1 MMSKLDI
8 LKASLKAHK
17 SLLSDYKKE
26 YDQRESIIKD
36 LESLQDN
43 LKCQVADA
51 ELECLVLREKIRK
64 LK

>member
-1 MMSKLDI
+1 MSKLDN
-8 LKASLKAHK
+8 LKKSLKFQK
-17 SLLSDYKKE
+17 DLLVDYKKE
-26 YDQRESIIKD
+26 YDQRDSIIKD

-51 ELECLVLREKIRK
+51 ELECLMLREKIRK